1 MIRSVAWVVL
11 VVAVFLATTAFRFLN
26 LKNGFPDDHY
36 VHLTGGWQMTFGEWP
51 TRDFVDPGLPAMFAA
66 SAMAQS
72 LLGDTLYSEVVLVAV
87 AFGAAAAFT
96 MLAVRQL
103 TGSMILALL
112 AAIAEVAIVPRT
124 YGYPKLLLYAV
135 GFWLMARYAVRPTSA
150 RAAAMAAIVVI
161 AFLFR
166 HDHGLFL
173 GTGGLLVAALSTKER
188 TVRAALR
195 SSGIFAALVAVL
207 LLPYVIFIEAYMG
220 LGLYIRTG
228 IAFSRAEAAR
238 QGHVWPSVFGDNRLQ
253 AALLYECYLIP
264 LIALAVVA
272 WDRRREVVAQ
282 IVPIA
287 VAALMASFGFIREP
301 LGTRLPDAIV
311 PLVVLGA
318 WLIGRAWAP
327 GRPVQHDRPY
337 VQQDRPYVQD
347 RLYDVRRLVAI
358 AVSVAAIVIVG
369 ASIVRA
375 GHTVEELDRAALLA
389 PWGTIPGR
397 FGERADQYKT
407 RFDDYLA
414 PSGEVLRLVPFF
426 HYLDRCTTR
435 AHRLLNVGFA
445 VEVPYFARRAFAGG
459 ISYFAGYPAIPELDQ
474 RVLTKMRNEVVPFVL
489 VASEFATDFSVRFPL
504 TERYVRVRYRPLL
517 DVKIRDDL
525 TMHILI
531 DPNLPSRGRDQE
543 TGYPCFA

>member
-36 VHLTGGWQMTFGEWP
+36 VHLAGGWQMTFGEWP

-66 SAMAQS
+66 SAAAQW

-87 AFGAAAAFT
+87 AFAAAAAFT

-103 TGSMILALL
+103 TGSMLLALL

-135 GFWLMARYAVRPTSA
+135 GFWLMTRYAVRPTIA
-150 RAAAMAAIVVI
+150 RAATMAAVVVI

-173 GTGGLLVAALSTKER
+173 GIGGLLVAALSTKER
-188 TVRAALR
+188 SVRAVLR
-195 SSGIFAALVAVL
+195 SSGIFAALVAVF

-228 IAFSRAEAAR
+228 IEFSRAEAAR
-238 QGHVWPSVFGDNRLQ
+238 QGHVWPSLFGENRLQ

-264 LIALAVVA
+264 LIALTVVA
-272 WDRRREVVAQ
+272 LDRRREVIAQ

-287 VAALMASFGFIREP
+287 VVALMVDFGFIREP

-327 GRPVQHDRPY
+327 GG
-337 VQQDRPYVQD
+337 QDRPYVKD
-347 RLYDVRRLVAI
+347 RPYDVRRLIAI
-358 AVSVAAIVIVG
+358 PVSVAAIVVVG

-375 GHTVEELDRAALLA
+375 GSTVEELDRAALFA
-389 PWGTIPGR
+389 PLGTIPGR
-397 FGERADQYKT
+397 FGERAEQYRT
-407 RFDDYLA
+407 RFEDYLI

-426 HYLDRCTTR
+426 NYLDRCTTR

-459 ISYFAGYPAIPELDQ
+459 ISYFAGYPAIPELDE
-474 RVLTKMRNEVVPFVL
+474 RVLRKMRSEVVPFVL
-489 VASEFATDFSVRFPL
+489 VASEFASEFAVRFPL
-504 TERYVRVRYRPLL
+504 TERYVRVRYTPLL

-525 TMHILI
+525 TMHILV
-531 DPNLPSRGRDQE
+531 DPNLPSRGRDQA
-543 TGYPCFA
+543 TGYPCFV

>member
-1 MIRSVAWVVL
+1 VIRSVAWVVL
-11 VVAVFLATTAFRFLN
+11 VVAVFMATMAFRFLN

-36 VHLTGGWQMTFGEWP
+36 VHLAGGWQMTFGEWP

-66 SAMAQS
+66 SAAAQW

-135 GFWLMARYAVRPTSA
+135 GFWLMTRYAVRPTIA
-150 RAAAMAAIVVI
+150 RAAAMAAVVVI
-161 AFLFR
+161 GFLFR

-173 GTGGLLVAALSTKER
+173 GTGGLLVAALSTKEPN
-188 TVRAALR
+188 VRAVLR
-195 SSGIFAALVAVL
+195 SSGIFAALVAVF

-228 IAFSRAEAAR
+228 IEFSRAEAAR
-238 QGHVWPSVFGDNRLQ
+238 QGHVWPSLFGENRLQ

-264 LIALAVVA
+264 LIALTLVA
-272 WDRRREVVAQ
+272 LDRRREVIAQ
-282 IVPIA
+282 VVPIA
-287 VAALMASFGFIREP
+287 IVALIVNFGFIREP

-327 GRPVQHDRPY
+327 DRPVQKDRPY
-337 VQQDRPYVQD
+337 VHKDRPYEVH
-347 RLYDVRRLVAI
+347 RLIAI
-358 AVSVAAIVIVG
+358 PVSVAAVVVVG
-369 ASIVRA
+369 ASIGRA
-375 GHTVEELDRAALLA
+375 GSTVEELDRAALLA

-397 FGERADQYKT
+397 FGERAEQYRT
-407 RFDDYLA
+407 RFEDYLI

-426 HYLDRCTTR
+426 NYVDRCTTT

-474 RVLTKMRNEVVPFVL
+474 RVLTKMRSEVVPFVL
-489 VASEFATDFSVRFPL
+489 VASEFANEFPARFPL
-504 TERYVRVRYRPLL
+504 TERYVRVRYTPLL

>member
-11 VVAVFLATTAFRFLN
+11 LVVVFSATTAFRFLN

-36 VHLTGGWQMTFGEWP
+36 VHLAGGWQMTFGEWP

-66 SAMAQS
+66 SAAAQW
-72 LLGDTLYSEVVLVAV
+72 LFGDTLYSEVVLVAV

-103 TGSMILALL
+103 TGSMMLALL

-135 GFWLMARYAVRPTSA
+135 GFWLMARYAVRPTIA
-150 RAAAMAAIVVI
+150 RAATMAAMVVI

-173 GTGGLLVAALSTKER
+173 GTGGVLVAALSTPER
-188 TVRAALR
+188 NPRAVLR
-195 SSGIFAALVAVL
+195 STGIFVALVAVFL
-207 LLPYVIFIEAYMG
+207 VPYVVFIEAYMG
-220 LGLYIRTG
+220 IGLYIRTG
-228 IAFSRAEAAR
+228 IEFSRAEAAR
-238 QGHVWPSVFGDNRLQ
+238 QGHVWPSLFGENRLQ
-253 AALLYECYLIP
+253 AALLYECYVVP
-264 LIALAVVA
+264 LIALAVVLV
-272 WDRRREVVAQ
+272 RQRSERQHEEIAQ

-287 VAALMASFGFIREP
+287 VVALMVSFGFIREP

-318 WLIGRAWAP
+318 WLIWRAWVP
-327 GRPVQHDRPY
+327 GRPVQKDRPY
-337 VQQDRPYVQD
+337 TIGPFTAY
-347 RLYDVRRLVAI
+347 RLIAI
-358 AVSVAAIVIVG
+358 AVSVVAFVVVG

-375 GHTVEELDRAALLA
+375 GSTVEELDRAALLA
-389 PWGTIPGR
+389 RWDTIPGR

-407 RFDDYLA
+407 RFDDYLI
-414 PSGEVLRLVPFF
+414 PSGEVFRLVPFF
-426 HYLDRCTTR
+426 NYLDRCTTR

-459 ISYFAGYPAIPELDQ
+459 ISYFAGYPAVPELDQ
-474 RVLTKMRNEVVPFVL
+474 RVLTKMRSEVVPFVL
-489 VASEFATDFSVRFPL
+489 IASEFAKEFPVRFPL
-504 TERYVRVRYRPLL
+504 TERYVRVRYTPLL

-543 TGYPCFA
+543 TGYPCFV

>member
-1 MIRSVAWVVL
+1 VIRSVAWVVL
-11 VVAVFLATTAFRFLN
+11 LVVVFSATTAFRFLN
-26 LKNGFPDDHY
+26 LKNGFPDDHF
-36 VHLTGGWQMTFGEWP
+36 VHLAGGWQMTFGEWP

-66 SAMAQS
+66 SAAAQW

-135 GFWLMARYAVRPTSA
+135 GFWLMARYAVRPTIA
-150 RAAAMAAIVVI
+150 RAAMMAAMVVI

-173 GTGGLLVAALSTKER
+173 GTGGVLVAALSTPER
-188 TVRAALR
+188 NPRAVLR
-195 SSGIFAALVAVL
+195 STGIFAALVAVL
-207 LLPYVIFIEAYMG
+207 LVPYLLFIEAYMG
-220 LGLYIRTG
+220 IGLYIRTG
-228 IAFSRAEAAR
+228 IEFSRAEAAR
-238 QGHVWPSVFGDNRLQ
+238 QGHVWPSLFGENRLQ
-253 AALLYECYLIP
+253 AALLYECYVVP
-264 LIALAVVA
+264 LIALAVVLV
-272 WDRRREVVAQ
+272 RQRPERQHEEIAQ
-282 IVPIA
+282 IVPMA
-287 VAALMASFGFIREP
+287 VVALMVNFGFIREP

-311 PLVVLGA
+311 PLVVLGT
-318 WLIGRAWAP
+318 WLIWCAWAP
-327 GRPVQHDRPY
+327 GRPVQKDRPY
-337 VQQDRPYVQD
+337 TTGPFTAY
-347 RLYDVRRLVAI
+347 RLIAM
-358 AVSVAAIVIVG
+358 AVSVVAFVVVG

-375 GHTVEELDRAALLA
+375 GSTIEELDRAALLA
-389 PWGTIPGR
+389 RWDTIPGR

-407 RFDDYLA
+407 RFDDYLI
-414 PSGEVLRLVPFF
+414 PSGEVFRLVPFF
-426 HYLDRCTTR
+426 NYLDRCTTR

-459 ISYFAGYPAIPELDQ
+459 ISYFAGYPAVPELDQ
-474 RVLTKMRNEVVPFVL
+474 RVLTKMRSEVVPFVL
-489 VASEFATDFSVRFPL
+489 IASEFAKEFPARFPL
-504 TERYVRVRYRPLL
+504 TERYVRVRYTPLL

-543 TGYPCFA
+543 TGYPCFL

>member
-1 MIRSVAWVVL
+1 MIRSVSWAVL
-11 VVAVFLATTAFRFLN
+11 IIAVFLATSAFRFLN
-26 LKNGFPDDHY
+26 LRNGFPDDHY
-36 VHLTGGWQMTFGEWP
+36 VHLAGGWQMTFGEWP

-66 SAMAQS
+66 TAVAQS

-103 TGSMILALL
+103 TGSMILAVL

-135 GFWLMARYAVRPTSA
+135 GFWLMARYAVRPTIG
-150 RAAAMAAIVVI
+150 RAAAMAAMVVV

-173 GTGGLLVAALSTKER
+173 GIGGLLVAALSTPER
-188 TVRAALR
+188 TTRALLR
-195 SSGIFAALVAVL
+195 STGLFAALVVVF

-220 LGLYIRTG
+220 LWLYIRTG
-228 IAFSRAEAAR
+228 IEFSRAEAAR
-238 QGHVWPSVFGDNRLQ
+238 QGHVWPSLFGENRLQ
-253 AALLYECYLIP
+253 AALVYECYLIP
-264 LIALAVVA
+264 LIALAVV
-272 WDRRREVVAQ
+272 WFDRRREVIAQ
-282 IVPIA
+282 VVPIA
-287 VAALMASFGFIREP
+287 VVGLMANFGFIREP

-311 PLVVLGA
+311 PLAVLGA
-318 WLIGRAWAP
+318 WLVGRAWAP
-327 GRPVQHDRPY
+327 RPVQKDRPY
-337 VQQDRPYVQD
+337 EKDRPYAT
-347 RLYDVRRLVAI
+347 RRLIAI
-358 AVSVAAIVIVG
+358 PLSVAAIVVVG

-375 GHTVEELDRAALLA
+375 GSTLEELDRAALLA
-389 PWGTIPGR
+389 PWRTIPGR
-397 FGERADQYKT
+397 FGERADEYRN
-407 RFDDYLA
+407 RFDDYTI
-414 PSGEVLRLVPFF
+414 PSGEVLHLKPFF
-426 HYLDRCTTR
+426 EYVDRCTTR

-474 RVLTKMRNEVVPFVL
+474 RVLTKMRSEVVPFVL
-489 VASEFATDFSVRFPL
+489 IASEFAKEFPVRFPL
-504 TERYVRVRYRPLL
+504 TERYVRVRYTPLV

-525 TMHILI
+525 TMHILV
-531 DPNLPSRGRDQE
+531 DPNLPSRGRDQT

>member
-36 VHLTGGWQMTFGEWP
+36 VHLAGGWQMTFGEWP

-66 SAMAQS
+66 SAAAQW

-87 AFGAAAAFT
+87 AFAAAAAFT

-103 TGSMILALL
+103 TGSMLLALL

-135 GFWLMARYAVRPTSA
+135 GFWLMTRYAVRPTIA
-150 RAAAMAAIVVI
+150 RAATMAAVVVI

-173 GTGGLLVAALSTKER
+173 GIGGLLVAALSTKER
-188 TVRAALR
+188 SVRAVLR
-195 SSGIFAALVAVL
+195 SSGIFAALVAVF

-228 IAFSRAEAAR
+228 IEFSRAEAAR
-238 QGHVWPSVFGDNRLQ
+238 QGHVWPSLFGENRLQ

-264 LIALAVVA
+264 LIALTVVA
-272 WDRRREVVAQ
+272 LDRRREVIAQ

-287 VAALMASFGFIREP
+287 VVALMVDFGFIREP

-311 PLVVLGA
+311 PLVVVGA

-327 GRPVQHDRPY
+327 GRPVQKDRPY
-337 VQQDRPYVQD
+337 V
-347 RLYDVRRLVAI
+347 LAI
-358 AVSVAAIVIVG
+358 SVSVAAVVIVG

-375 GHTVEELDRAALLA
+375 GGTVEELDRAALFA
-389 PWGTIPGR
+389 PLGTIPGR
-397 FGERADQYKT
+397 FGERAEQYRT
-407 RFDDYLA
+407 RFEDYLI

-426 HYLDRCTTR
+426 NYLDRCTTR

-459 ISYFAGYPAIPELDQ
+459 ISYFAGYPAIPELDE
-474 RVLTKMRNEVVPFVL
+474 RVLRKMRSEVVPFVL
-489 VASEFATDFSVRFPL
+489 VASEFASEFAVRFPL
-504 TERYVRVRYRPLL
+504 TERYVRVRYTPLI

-525 TMHILI
+525 IMHILV
-531 DPNLPSRGRDQE
+531 DPNLPSRGRDE
-543 TGYPCFA
+543 ATGYPCFV

>member
-1 MIRSVAWVVL
+1 VIRSVAWVVL

-36 VHLTGGWQMTFGEWP
+36 VHLAGGWQMTFGEWP

-66 SAMAQS
+66 SAAAQW

-87 AFGAAAAFT
+87 AFAAAAAFT

-135 GFWLMARYAVRPTSA
+135 GFWLMTRYALRPTIA
-150 RAAAMAAIVVI
+150 RVATMAAVVVI

-173 GTGGLLVAALSTKER
+173 GMGGLLVAALSTKER
-188 TVRAALR
+188 SVRAVLR
-195 SSGIFAALVAVL
+195 SSGIFVALVAVF

-228 IAFSRAEAAR
+228 IEFSRAEAAR
-238 QGHVWPSVFGDNRLQ
+238 QGHVWPSLFGENRLQ
-253 AALLYECYLIP
+253 AALLNECYLIP
-264 LIALAVVA
+264 LIALTVVA
-272 WDRRREVVAQ
+272 LDRRREVIAQ

-287 VAALMASFGFIREP
+287 VVALMVDFGFIREP
-301 LGTRLPDAIV
+301 LSTRLPDAIV

-327 GRPVQHDRPY
+327 GAY
-337 VQQDRPYVQD
+337 
-347 RLYDVRRLVAI
+347 RLIAI
-358 AVSVAAIVIVG
+358 PLSVAAVVVVG

-375 GHTVEELDRAALLA
+375 GSTVEELDRAALLA

-397 FGERADQYKT
+397 FGERAEQYRT
-407 RFDDYLA
+407 RFEDYLI

-426 HYLDRCTTR
+426 NYLDRCTTR
-435 AHRLLNVGFA
+435 THRLLNVGFA

-459 ISYFAGYPAIPELDQ
+459 ISYFAGYPAIPELDE
-474 RVLTKMRNEVVPFVL
+474 RVLTKMRSEVVPFVL
-489 VASEFATDFSVRFPL
+489 VASEFASEFAVRFPL
-504 TERYVRVRYRPLL
+504 TERYVRVRYTPLL

-525 TMHILI
+525 TMHILV
-531 DPNLPSRGRDQE
+531 DPNLPSRGRDQA

>member
-1 MIRSVAWVVL
+1 VIRSVAWALL
-11 VVAVFLATTAFRFLN
+11 VVAMLLATTAFRFLN
-26 LKNGFPDDHY
+26 LKNGFSDDHY
-36 VHLTGGWQMTFGEWP
+36 VHLAGGWQMTFGEWP

-66 SAMAQS
+66 SAAAQW

-103 TGSMILALL
+103 TGSMILALV

-135 GFWLMARYAVRPTSA
+135 GFWLMARYALRPTIG
-150 RAAAMAAIVVI
+150 RAATMAAVVVI

-173 GTGGLLVAALSTKER
+173 GTGGLLVAALSAPER
-188 TVRAALR
+188 TSRAVLR
-195 SSGIFAALVAVL
+195 SAGVFVALVAVF
-207 LLPYVIFIEAYMG
+207 LLPYLIFIEAYMG
-220 LGLYIRTG
+220 LALYIRTG
-228 IAFSRAEAAR
+228 IEFSRAEAAR
-238 QGHVWPSVFGDNRLQ
+238 QGHVWPRLLGDNRLQ

-264 LIALAVVA
+264 LLALAVAA
-272 WDRRREVVAQ
+272 WDRRRDTIALV
-282 IVPIA
+282 VPIA
-287 VAALMASFGFIREP
+287 VVALMVNFGFIREP

-327 GRPVQHDRPY
+327 GRPVQPERRY
-337 VQQDRPYVQD
+337 ERK
-347 RLYDVRRLVAI
+347 RLITIPLSLVAF
-358 AVSVAAIVIVG
+358 VVVG

-375 GHTVEELDRAALLA
+375 GSTVEELDRAALFA
-389 PWGTIPGR
+389 PWDTIPGR

-407 RFDDYLA
+407 RFDDYLI

-426 HYLDRCTTR
+426 NYLDRCTTR

-459 ISYFAGYPAIPELDQ
+459 ISYFAGYPAIPDLDQ
-474 RVLTKMRNEVVPFVL
+474 RVLTKMRSEIVPFVL
-489 VASEFATDFSVRFPL
+489 IASEFAKEFPVRFPL
-504 TERYVRVRYRPLL
+504 TERYVRVRYTPLL
-517 DVKIRDDL
+517 DVTIRDDL
-525 TMHILI
+525 TIHILI

>member
-1 MIRSVAWVVL
+1 MIRSVTWVALL
-11 VVAVFLATTAFRFLN
+11 VVVFSATTAFRFLN

-36 VHLTGGWQMTFGEWP
+36 VHLAGGWQMTFGEWP

-66 SAMAQS
+66 SAAAQW
-72 LLGDTLYSEVVLVAV
+72 LFGDTLYSEVVLVSG
-87 AFGAAAAFT
+87 AFGAAAVFT

-135 GFWLMARYAVRPTSA
+135 GFWLMARYAVRPTIA
-150 RAAAMAAIVVI
+150 RAAAMAAMVVI

-173 GTGGLLVAALSTKER
+173 GAGGVLVAALSTPDR
-188 TVRAALR
+188 SARVVLR
-195 SSGIFAALVAVL
+195 SVGVFDALVAVF
-207 LLPYVIFIEAYMG
+207 LLPYLIFIEAYMG
-220 LGLYIRTG
+220 IGLYIRTG
-228 IAFSRAEAAR
+228 IEFSRAEAAR
-238 QGHVWPSVFGDNRLQ
+238 QGHVWPSLFGENRLQ
-253 AALLYECYLIP
+253 AALLYECYLVP
-264 LIALAVVA
+264 LIAIAVVA
-272 WDRRREVVAQ
+272 WDRRQEVVAQ

-287 VAALMASFGFIREP
+287 VVALMVNYGFIREP

-318 WLIGRAWAP
+318 WLIGRAWAS
-327 GRPVQHDRPY
+327 GRPVQKDLPY
-337 VQQDRPYVQD
+337 ARGPYTAS
-347 RLYDVRRLVAI
+347 RLLAI
-358 AVSVAAIVIVG
+358 ATSVVAFIVVG

-375 GHTVEELDRAALLA
+375 GSTIEELDRAALFARLD
-389 PWGTIPGR
+389 TIPGR
-397 FGERADQYKT
+397 FGERANQYKT
-407 RFDDYLA
+407 RFDDYLI
-414 PSGEVLRLVPFF
+414 PSGEVLRLMPFF
-426 HYLDRCTTR
+426 HYLDRCTSR

-474 RVLTKMRNEVVPFVL
+474 RVLTKMRTEVVPFAL
-489 VASEFATDFSVRFPL
+489 IASEFAKEFPVRFPL
-504 TERYVRVRYRPLL
+504 TERYVRVRYTPLL

-525 TMHILI
+525 TMQILI

-543 TGYPCFA
+543 TGYPCFV

>member
-36 VHLTGGWQMTFGEWP
+36 VHLAGGWQMTFGEWP

-66 SAMAQS
+66 SAAAQW
-72 LLGDTLYSEVVLVAV
+72 LLGETLYSEVVLVAV
-87 AFGAAAAFT
+87 AFAAAAAFT

-135 GFWLMARYAVRPTSA
+135 GFWLMTRYAVRPTIA
-150 RAAAMAAIVVI
+150 RAATMAAVVVI

-173 GTGGLLVAALSTKER
+173 GIGGLLVAALSTKER
-188 TVRAALR
+188 SVHAVLR
-195 SSGIFAALVAVL
+195 SSGIFAALVAVC

-228 IAFSRAEAAR
+228 IEFSRAEAAR
-238 QGHVWPSVFGDNRLQ
+238 QGHVWPSLFGENRLQ

-264 LIALAVVA
+264 LIALTVVA
-272 WDRRREVVAQ
+272 LDRRREVIAQ

-287 VAALMASFGFIREP
+287 VVALMVDFGFIREP

-327 GRPVQHDRPY
+327 GGTDSSPFRCQSRRSSSWAHRSCVRAAPSKSSIARRCSRRGARSRGALANAPSNTGRASRITSFPVGKSCGWCRSSTIS
-337 VQQDRPYVQD
+337 
-347 RLYDVRRLVAI
+347 I
-358 AVSVAAIVIVG
+358 AV
-369 ASIVRA
+369 R
-375 GHTVEELDRAALLA
+375 
-389 PWGTIPGR
+389 PG
-397 FGERADQYKT
+397 
-407 RFDDYLA
+407 
-414 PSGEVLRLVPFF
+414 P
-426 HYLDRCTTR
+426 
-435 AHRLLNVGFA
+435 
-445 VEVPYFARRAFAGG
+445 
-459 ISYFAGYPAIPELDQ
+459 
-474 RVLTKMRNEVVPFVL
+474 
-489 VASEFATDFSVRFPL
+489 
-504 TERYVRVRYRPLL
+504 
-517 DVKIRDDL
+517 
-525 TMHILI
+525 I
-531 DPNLPSRGRDQE
+531 D
-543 TGYPCFA
+543 C

>member
-1 MIRSVAWVVL
+1 
-11 VVAVFLATTAFRFLN
+11 
-26 LKNGFPDDHY
+26 
-36 VHLTGGWQMTFGEWP
+36 
-51 TRDFVDPGLPAMFAA
+51 
-66 SAMAQS
+66 
-72 LLGDTLYSEVVLVAV
+72 VVLVAV
-87 AFGAAAAFT
+87 AFAAAAAFT

-103 TGSMILALL
+103 TGSMLLALL

-135 GFWLMARYAVRPTSA
+135 GFWLMTRYAVRPTIA
-150 RAAAMAAIVVI
+150 RAATMAAVVVI

-173 GTGGLLVAALSTKER
+173 GMGGLLVAALSTKER
-188 TVRAALR
+188 SVRAVLR
-195 SSGIFAALVAVL
+195 SSGIFAALVAVF

-228 IAFSRAEAAR
+228 IEFSRAEAAR
-238 QGHVWPSVFGDNRLQ
+238 QGHVWPSLFGENRLQ

-264 LIALAVVA
+264 LIALTVVA
-272 WDRRREVVAQ
+272 WDRRREVIAQ
-282 IVPIA
+282 IAPIA
-287 VAALMASFGFIREP
+287 VVALMVDFGFIREP

-327 GRPVQHDRPY
+327 GRPVQKDRPY
-337 VQQDRPYVQD
+337 DM
-347 RLYDVRRLVAI
+347 RRLIAI
-358 AVSVAAIVIVG
+358 PVSVAAIVVVG

-375 GHTVEELDRAALLA
+375 GSTVEELDRAALFA
-389 PWGTIPGR
+389 PLGTIPGR
-397 FGERADQYKT
+397 FGERAEQYRT
-407 RFDDYLA
+407 RFEDYLI

-426 HYLDRCTTR
+426 NYLDRCTTR

-459 ISYFAGYPAIPELDQ
+459 ISYFAGYPAIPELDE
-474 RVLTKMRNEVVPFVL
+474 RVLRKMRSEVVPFVL
-489 VASEFATDFSVRFPL
+489 VASEFASEFAVRFPL
-504 TERYVRVRYRPLL
+504 TERYVRVRYTPLL

-525 TMHILI
+525 TMHILV
-531 DPNLPSRGRDQE
+531 DPNLPSRGRDQA

>member
-1 MIRSVAWVVL
+1 VALL
-11 VVAVFLATTAFRFLN
+11 VVVFSATTAFRFLN

-36 VHLTGGWQMTFGEWP
+36 VHLAGGWQMTFGEWP

-66 SAMAQS
+66 SAAAQR
-72 LLGDTLYSEVVLVAV
+72 LFGDTLYSEVVLVAV
-87 AFGAAAAFT
+87 AFGAAAVFT

-103 TGSMILALL
+103 TGSMTLALI

-135 GFWLMARYAVRPTSA
+135 GFWLMARYAVRPTIA
-150 RAAAMAAIVVI
+150 RAAAMAAMVVV

-173 GTGGLLVAALSTKER
+173 GTGGVLVAALSTPER
-188 TVRAALR
+188 NPRTMLR
-195 SSGIFAALVAVL
+195 SAGVFAALVVVF
-207 LLPYVIFIEAYMG
+207 LLPYLIFIEVYMG
-220 LGLYIRTG
+220 IGLYIRTG
-228 IAFSRAEAAR
+228 IEFSRAEAAR
-238 QGHVWPSVFGDNRLQ
+238 QGHVWPGLFGENRLQ
-253 AALLYECYLIP
+253 AALLYECYLVP
-264 LIALAVVA
+264 LIAIAVAA
-272 WDRRREVVAQ
+272 WDRRHEVVAQ

-287 VAALMASFGFIREP
+287 VVALMVNYGFIREP

-327 GRPVQHDRPY
+327 GRAIQKDLPY
-337 VQQDRPYVQD
+337 ARGQYTAS
-347 RLYDVRRLVAI
+347 RLVAI
-358 AVSVAAIVIVG
+358 AASVVALIVVS

-375 GHTVEELDRAALLA
+375 GSTIEELDRAALLA
-389 PWGTIPGR
+389 RWDTIPGR

-407 RFDDYLA
+407 RFDDYLI
-414 PSGEVLRLVPFF
+414 PSGEVLRLMPFF

-459 ISYFAGYPAIPELDQ
+459 ISYFAGYPAVPELDQ
-474 RVLTKMRNEVVPFVL
+474 RVLTKMRSEVVPFVL
-489 VASEFATDFSVRFPL
+489 IASEFAKEFPVRFPL
-504 TERYVRVRYRPLL
+504 TERYVHVRYTPLL

-525 TMHILI
+525 TMHILV
-531 DPNLPSRGRDQE
+531 DPNLPTRGRDQE
-543 TGYPCFA
+543 TGYPCFV